1 MLLCKKINKT
11 FIFSFISIDRLRW
24 MLVVNKSYTTVFN
37 LFIHLR

>member
-1 MLLCKKINKT
+1 
-11 FIFSFISIDRLRW
+11 